1 MQNLNVR
8 HRVRFQRC
16 AQRTDTSPNTYKE
29 PKHSRGVSRSTL
41 SRQQDMLPYD
51 TKKPPVVRLPP
62 KAGVDVALG
71 RGAQIALIVLGV
83 VGLIFALHAA
93 KFVLAPVGLAIV
105 VGLMLGPLATALERL
120 GMRPWVSSAL
130 VFLLFILAVCV
141 LVLALWGPM
150 AFWIGQAPQIWE
162 QLQFR
167 LYQLRQPMETISGL
181 RDQIREVTGG
191 SGFTVAVEEGTP
203 MENVAYLAPAILAQV
218 LLFMASLY
226 FFVATRFQ
234 TRAAVLSMCYSRRLR
249 WRVAHVFRDVERL
262 VSRYLISITLINA
275 GLGAT
280 VSLALWAVG
289 VPSPILWGALAGLL
303 NFLIYLGPAIMVAIL
318 FAVGL
323 ATFDTFG
330 GALIPPL
337 VYLTLNMIEGQA
349 VTPAVIGKSL
359 TLNPFLVLV
368 ALAFWIWLWGPVG
381 GFIAIPAMLIIFA
394 LTRNLLPGADWTTS
408 VR

>member
-1 MQNLNVR
+1 
-8 HRVRFQRC
+8 
-16 AQRTDTSPNTYKE
+16 
-29 PKHSRGVSRSTL
+29 
-41 SRQQDMLPYD
+41 MLPHD

-130 VFLLFILAVCV
+130 VFLLFILALCV

-234 TRAAVLSMCYSRRLR
+234 TRAAVLSMCCSRRLR
-249 WRVAHVFRDVERL
+249 WRIAHVFRDVEWL

-303 NFLIYLGPAIMVAIL
+303 NFLIYIGPAIMVAIL

-394 LTRNLLPGADWTTS
+394 MTRNLLPGADWTTS